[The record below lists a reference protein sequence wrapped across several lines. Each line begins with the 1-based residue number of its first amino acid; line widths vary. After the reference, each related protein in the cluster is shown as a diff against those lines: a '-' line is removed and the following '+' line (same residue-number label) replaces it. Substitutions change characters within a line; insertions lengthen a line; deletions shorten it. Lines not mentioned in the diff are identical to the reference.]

1 MTNGPVSRWQRL
13 TEKVVAATRIFELT
27 SVLFRHPVRKVEGD
41 FVVIKAPDW
50 VNVVALTQDRQ
61 MVLVKQFRFGIDDIS
76 LEIPGG
82 IMELGEDPLRTAL
95 RELEEETGYRG
106 TGARLL
112 GVVHPNPAIQ
122 SNRCHLVFVENV
134 VKSSQ
139 LNWDQHEELEV
150 LTAPVDRVYEWAAAG
165 KITHSL
171 VLDALL
177 LFMPVWKE
185 LQVESRRSV

>member
-1 MTNGPVSRWQRL
+1 MADGPVSRWQRL
-13 TEKVVAATRIFELT
+13 NEKVIAATRIFELIG
-27 SVLFRHPVRKVEGD
+27 VRFRHPVRKTEGD

-50 VNVVALTQDRQ
+50 VNIIAITSDQR
-61 MVLVKQFRFGIDDIS
+61 MVLVKQFRFGIDDVS

-82 IMELGEDPLRTAL
+82 MVELGEDPISTAL
-95 RELEEETGYRG
+95 RELEEETGYVG
-106 TGARLL
+106 TDAKLL

-122 SNRCHLVFVENV
+122 SNRCHMIFVRD
-134 VKSSQ
+134 VKRSSE
-139 LNWDQHEELEV
+139 LSWDDDEELEV
-150 LTAPVDRVYEWAAAG
+150 LTEPVERVYELAAAG

-177 LFMPVWKE
+177 FFLPVWKE

>member
-1 MTNGPVSRWQRL
+1 MADGPVSRWQRL
-13 TEKVVAATRIFELT
+13 SEKVIAATRIFELIG
-27 SVLFRHPVRKVEGD
+27 VRFRHPVRETEGD

-50 VNVVALTQDRQ
+50 VNIIALTSDHR
-61 MVLVKQFRFGIDDIS
+61 MVLVKQFRFGIDDVS

-82 IMELGEDPLRTAL
+82 MVELGEDPVSTAL
-95 RELEEETGYRG
+95 RELEEETGYIG
-106 TGARLL
+106 TNAKVL

-122 SNRCHLVFVENV
+122 SNRCHLILVQD
-134 VKSSQ
+134 VKRLSKLS
-139 LNWDQHEELEV
+139 WDEDEELEV
-150 LTAPVDRVYEWAAAG
+150 FTEEVERVYEYAAAG

-177 LFMPVWKE
+177 FFLPVWKE

>member
-1 MTNGPVSRWQRL
+1 
-13 TEKVVAATRIFELT
+13 
-27 SVLFRHPVRKVEGD
+27 
-41 FVVIKAPDW
+41 
-50 VNVVALTQDRQ
+50 VVALTPDHRL
-61 MVLVKQFRFGIDDIS
+61 VLVKQFRFGIDEVS

-82 IMELGEDPLRTAL
+82 IAELGEDPIQTAL
-95 RELEEETGYRG
+95 RELEEETGYVG
-106 TGARLL
+106 TDARVL

-122 SNRCHLVFVENV
+122 NNRCHLVFVGNAV
-134 VKSSQ
+134 RSSA

-150 LTAPVDRVYEWAAAG
+150 LTEPVDRVYELAAAG

-177 LFMPVWKE
+177 LFLPVWKE